1 MKNPI
6 VIVGVGEVA
15 GVLARAFLRAG
26 YPVVPV
32 TRHMDI
38 AAEATKIPDPLM
50 VVVGVGEKDF
60 SSVMDTVPDEWRD
73 RLVLIQ
79 NELLPQDWKNHGIEN
94 PTVLSVWF
102 EKKKGMDY
110 KSLLPTPIFGPMA
123 NRIAEALVGIDISCT
138 VLESEEELLIQL
150 VQKNVFILTTNIAG
164 LALEEGATTSMLW
177 NESRPL
183 ARTIASDVI
192 DLQEALTGQDL
203 PREKLLD
210 GLVEGLLGDRQHKCK
225 GRSAPSRLARA
236 LEIADEKGVAIKAIR
251 ELAEGF

>member
-6 VIVGVGEVA
+6 VIIGIGEVA
-15 GVLARAFLRAG
+15 GVLARAFLSVG
-26 YPVVPV
+26 HPVVPV
-32 TRHMDI
+32 TRRMDI
-38 AAEATKIPDPLM
+38 VAEAKNVPNPLM

-60 SSVMDTVPDEWRD
+60 SSVVETVPDEWRD

-79 NELLPQDWKNHGIEN
+79 NELLPQDWEVLGIEN

-110 KSLLPTPIFGPMA
+110 KPLLPTPIFGPKA
-123 NRIAEALVGIDISCT
+123 NWIAEALVGIDIPCT

-164 LALEEGATTSMLW
+164 LALEDGATTSTLW
-177 NESRPL
+177 NENRQL
-183 ARTIASDVI
+183 ARNIASDVI

-203 PREKLLD
+203 PREKLLE
-210 GLVEGLLGDRQHKCK
+210 GLVQGLLGDPHHKCK

-236 LEIADEKGVAIKAIR
+236 LEIANEKGVEVKAIR
-251 ELAEGF
+251 EMAERL